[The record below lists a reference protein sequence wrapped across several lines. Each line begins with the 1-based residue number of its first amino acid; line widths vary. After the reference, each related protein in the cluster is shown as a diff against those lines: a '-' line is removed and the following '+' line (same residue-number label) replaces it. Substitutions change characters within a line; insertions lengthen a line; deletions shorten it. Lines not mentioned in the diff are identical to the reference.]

1 MISLLIAAT
10 IWAAP
15 PRPVLFTAT
24 TGGHSSR
31 HMGNRHYVSVI
42 QRAAVGRP
50 PWRPEWFAPS
60 NIGYRSFTLSVTG
73 ADYSLTTPDF
83 RWAIAECSYGT
94 SATVTYRI
102 QRAGVDWQGYFWT
115 NDSLFAIPAAQFSGG
130 AIVTFTPS
138 QPNMELNLWWGVD

>member
-1 MISLLIAAT
+1 MQYRPDAGHGGVECHQDRGAIGRDLDGRTVISLLIAAT

-83 RWAIAECSYGT
+83 RWAIAECSYG
-94 SATVTYRI
+94 
-102 QRAGVDWQGYFWT
+102 
-115 NDSLFAIPAAQFSGG
+115 
-130 AIVTFTPS
+130 
-138 QPNMELNLWWGVD
+138 